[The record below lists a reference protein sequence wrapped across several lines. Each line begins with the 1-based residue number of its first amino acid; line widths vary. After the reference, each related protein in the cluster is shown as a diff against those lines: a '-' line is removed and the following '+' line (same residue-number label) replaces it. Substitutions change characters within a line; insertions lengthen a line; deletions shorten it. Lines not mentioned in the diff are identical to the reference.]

1 MICPETAVDLAAP
14 DTSPLNLA
22 CSIHSC
28 NTLMHFTVDAGPF
41 VVPGSRTIQPH
52 RISRRDW
59 IRATSAALGIS
70 VIAGCG
76 TILHPERKGQ
86 PAGPIDWKVAALD
99 GLGLLFFFIPGVIA
113 FAVDFNNGTIYLP
126 PEDCAERGRK
136 ADGRPLISRKI
147 PKGKLSRP
155 GVEAM
160 VTEHVRR
167 PVELEPGQYE
177 SRTLQRLDDFWTTHD
192 ELVTS
197 SSGAQ
202 PDRLASGA

>member
-1 MICPETAVDLAAP
+1 MPRLCL
-14 DTSPLNLA
+14 
-22 CSIHSC
+22 
-28 NTLMHFTVDAGPF
+28 
-41 VVPGSRTIQPH
+41 
-52 RISRRDW
+52 SRRAW
-59 IRATSAALGIS
+59 LQGVLTHFGITVVS
-70 VIAGCG
+70 GCG

-86 PAGPIDWKVAALD
+86 PAGPIDWKIAALD

-126 PEDCAERGRK
+126 PEDCVDRDRK
-136 ADGRPLISRKI
+136 GDGRPLISRKI

-197 SSGAQ
+197 ASSVQSG
-202 PDRLASGA
+202 RSASGA

>member
-1 MICPETAVDLAAP
+1 MICSEAAVDLAAA
-14 DTSPLNLA
+14 DASPLNLA
-22 CSIHSC
+22 RSIHSY
-28 NTLMHFTVDAGPF
+28 TMPMYFTVDAGPF
-41 VVPGSRTIQPH
+41 VVPGSRTMQL
-52 RISRRDW
+52 RSLSRRDW
-59 IRATSAALGIS
+59 IRVTSAAFGTS
-70 VIAGCG
+70 VVAGCG

-86 PAGPIDWKVAALD
+86 PAGSIDWKVAALD

-155 GVEAM
+155 GVEAI
-160 VTEHVRR
+160 VAEHVRR

-202 PDRLASGA
+202 PDRSASGA